1 MVQYPRWVVI
11 KGCSLIATDNLIIT
25 DNPCIYIAATSVCA
39 GILFTKKGVN
49 MEYNNYN
56 EFLNTEEW
64 KQVAEMV
71 KDRDGHKCVIC
82 GSTENLNAHHICYEG
97 DCLDE
102 NDIVTLCN
110 RCHECLHDG
119 IKKMREAVSGGV
131 YEMLSDKLSDIV
143 LDFYKRSFTKNEGRF
158 EVCNHENFL
167 KLQSVL
173 DKSIKNQIRSNGELA
188 DAIGTL
194 ERTAYEALSKDK
206 IVAERVDFVQRALK
220 IGMKPW
226 EIQKRLKITEKQ
238 YFKLIKKIKDG
249 AQNG

>member
-1 MVQYPRWVVI
+1 
-11 KGCSLIATDNLIIT
+11 
-25 DNPCIYIAATSVCA
+25 
-39 GILFTKKGVN
+39 
-49 MEYNNYN
+49 MEFENYN
-56 EFLNTEEW
+56 EFLKTQEW
-64 KQVAEMV
+64 KKIAQMV
-71 KDRDGHKCVIC
+71 KERDGHKCVIC
-82 GSTENLNAHHICYEG
+82 GSTENLNAHHIGYDG

-119 IKKMREAVSGGV
+119 IETMRDAVSGGV
-131 YEMLSDKLSDIV
+131 YKMLSDKLSDIV

-167 KLQSVL
+167 KLQYVL
-173 DKSIKNQIRSNGELA
+173 DKSIKNQIRSNGALA

-206 IVAERVDFVQRALK
+206 IVAARVDFVQRALK

-226 EIQKRLKITEKQ
+226 QIQDRLKINEKQ
-238 YFKLIKKIKDG
+238 YYKLLKKACKDRFEFG
-249 AQNG
+249 ERG

>member
-1 MVQYPRWVVI
+1 
-11 KGCSLIATDNLIIT
+11 
-25 DNPCIYIAATSVCA
+25 
-39 GILFTKKGVN
+39 
-49 MEYNNYN
+49 MEYKSYD

-64 KQVAEMV
+64 RQVAAMV

-82 GSTENLNAHHICYEG
+82 GSTENLNAHHIGYDG
-97 DCLDE
+97 DRMDE

-119 IKKMREAVSGGV
+119 IETMREAVSGGV
-131 YEMLSDKLSDIV
+131 YKMLSEKLSDIV

-188 DAIGTL
+188 DAIGTI
-194 ERTAYEALSKDK
+194 ERTGYEALSKDK
-206 IVAERVDFVQRALK
+206 IVAARVDFVQRALK
-220 IGMKPW
+220 IGMKPR

>member
-1 MVQYPRWVVI
+1 
-11 KGCSLIATDNLIIT
+11 
-25 DNPCIYIAATSVCA
+25 
-39 GILFTKKGVN
+39 
-49 MEYNNYN
+49 MEFENYK
-56 EFLNTEEW
+56 EFLKTEEW
-64 KQVAEMV
+64 KQIAQMV
-71 KDRDGHKCVIC
+71 KERDGHKCVIC
-82 GSTENLNAHHICYEG
+82 GSTENLNAHHIGYDG

-119 IKKMREAVSGGV
+119 IETMREAISGGV
-131 YEMLSDKLSDIV
+131 YKMLSDKLSDIV

-167 KLQSVL
+167 KLQAVL

-194 ERTAYEALSKDK
+194 ERTSYEALSKDK
-206 IVAERVDFVQRALK
+206 IVAARVDFVQRALK

>member
-1 MVQYPRWVVI
+1 
-11 KGCSLIATDNLIIT
+11 
-25 DNPCIYIAATSVCA
+25 
-39 GILFTKKGVN
+39 
-49 MEYNNYN
+49 MEFENYK
-56 EFLNTEEW
+56 EFLKTEEW
-64 KQVAEMV
+64 KQIAQMV
-71 KDRDGHKCVIC
+71 KERDGHKCVIC
-82 GSTENLNAHHICYEG
+82 GSTENLNAHHIGYDG
-97 DCLDE
+97 DYLNE

-119 IKKMREAVSGGV
+119 IETMRDAVSGGV
-131 YEMLSDKLSDIV
+131 YKMLSEKLSDIV
-143 LDFYKRSFTKNEGRF
+143 LDFYKRSFTKSGGRF

-167 KLQSVL
+167 KLQYVL

-206 IVAERVDFVQRALK
+206 IVAARVDFVQRALK

-226 EIQKRLKITEKQ
+226 EIQKRLKITDKQ

>member
-1 MVQYPRWVVI
+1 
-11 KGCSLIATDNLIIT
+11 
-25 DNPCIYIAATSVCA
+25 
-39 GILFTKKGVN
+39 
-49 MEYNNYN
+49 MEFENYK
-56 EFLNTEEW
+56 EFLKTDEW
-64 KQVAEMV
+64 KQIAQMV
-71 KDRDGHKCVIC
+71 KERDGHKCVIC
-82 GSTENLNAHHICYEG
+82 GSTENLNAHHIGYDG

-119 IKKMREAVSGGV
+119 IETMREAVSGGV
-131 YEMLSDKLSDIV
+131 YKMLSEKLSDIV

-173 DKSIKNQIRSNGELA
+173 DKSIKNQIRSNGALA
-188 DAIGTL
+188 DAIATL

-206 IVAERVDFVQRALK
+206 IVAARVDFVQRALK

-226 EIQKRLKITEKQ
+226 EIQARLKINENQYYKLLKKVRKARFERGEK
-238 YFKLIKKIKDG
+238 G
-249 AQNG
+249 

>member
-1 MVQYPRWVVI
+1 
-11 KGCSLIATDNLIIT
+11 
-25 DNPCIYIAATSVCA
+25 
-39 GILFTKKGVN
+39 
-49 MEYNNYN
+49 MEFENYN
-56 EFLNTEEW
+56 EFLKTDEW
-64 KQVAEMV
+64 KQIAQTV
-71 KDRDGHKCVIC
+71 KERDGHKCVIC
-82 GSTENLNAHHICYEG
+82 GSTENLNAHHIGYEG

-119 IKKMREAVSGGV
+119 IKTMSEAVSSGV
-131 YEMLSDKLSDIV
+131 YQMLSDKLSDIV
-143 LDFYKRSFTKNEGRF
+143 LDFYKRSFTKSGGRF

-167 KLQSVL
+167 KLQAVL

-194 ERTAYEALSKDK
+194 ERTSYEALSKDK
-206 IVAERVDFVQRALK
+206 IVAARVDFVQRALK

-226 EIQKRLKITEKQ
+226 EIQKRIKITEKQ

>member
-1 MVQYPRWVVI
+1 MCYHER
-11 KGCSLIATDNLIIT
+11 
-25 DNPCIYIAATSVCA
+25 
-39 GILFTKKGVN
+39 GILMQFN
-49 MEYNNYN
+49 SYD

-82 GSTENLNAHHICYEG
+82 GSTENLNAHHIGYDG

-119 IKKMREAVSGGV
+119 IETMRDAVSGGV
-131 YEMLSDKLSDIV
+131 YKMLSEKLSDIV
-143 LDFYKRSFTKNEGRF
+143 LDFYKRSFTKSGGRF

-173 DKSIKNQIRSNGELA
+173 DKSIYNQIKDNGCLA
-188 DAIGTL
+188 DAIDTISK
-194 ERTAYEALSKDK
+194 TAYEAASKDK
-206 IVAERVDFVQRALK
+206 IVAARVDFIRRALK
-220 IGMKPW
+220 IGMSQQQ
-226 EIQKRLKITEKQ
+226 IQDRLKINERQ
-238 YFKLIKKIKDG
+238 YYKLIGKIK
-249 AQNG
+249 NKEK

>member
-1 MVQYPRWVVI
+1 
-11 KGCSLIATDNLIIT
+11 
-25 DNPCIYIAATSVCA
+25 
-39 GILFTKKGVN
+39 
-49 MEYNNYN
+49 MEFENYK
-56 EFLNTEEW
+56 EFLKTEEW
-64 KQVAEMV
+64 KQIAQMV
-71 KDRDGHKCVIC
+71 KERDDNKCVIC
-82 GSTENLNAHHICYEG
+82 GSTENLNAHHIGYDG

-119 IKKMREAVSGGV
+119 IETMREAVSGGV
-131 YEMLSDKLSDIV
+131 YKMLSEKLSDIV

-173 DKSIKNQIRSNGELA
+173 DKSIKNQIRSNGALA

-206 IVAERVDFVQRALK
+206 IVAARVDFVQRALK

-226 EIQKRLKITEKQ
+226 EIQARLKINEKQ
-238 YFKLIKKIKDG
+238 YYKLLKKVRQARFEHGEKG
-249 AQNG
+249 

>member
-1 MVQYPRWVVI
+1 
-11 KGCSLIATDNLIIT
+11 
-25 DNPCIYIAATSVCA
+25 
-39 GILFTKKGVN
+39 
-49 MEYNNYN
+49 MEFENYK
-56 EFLNTEEW
+56 EFLKTEEW
-64 KQVAEMV
+64 KQIAQMV
-71 KDRDGHKCVIC
+71 KERDGHKCVIC
-82 GSTENLNAHHICYEG
+82 GSTENLNAHHIGYDG
-97 DCLDE
+97 DRMDE
-102 NDIVTLCN
+102 NYIVTICN

-119 IKKMREAVSGGV
+119 IKTMSEAVSSGV
-131 YEMLSDKLSDIV
+131 YHMLSDKLSDIV
-143 LDFYKRSFTKNEGRF
+143 LDFYKRSFTKSGVRF

-167 KLQSVL
+167 KLQAVL

-206 IVAERVDFVQRALK
+206 IVAARVDFVQRALK

>member
-1 MVQYPRWVVI
+1 M
-11 KGCSLIATDNLIIT
+11 D
-25 DNPCIYIAATSVCA
+25 
-39 GILFTKKGVN
+39 F
-49 MEYNNYN
+49 ENYK
-56 EFLNTEEW
+56 EFLKTEEW
-64 KQVAEMV
+64 KQIAQMV
-71 KDRDGHKCVIC
+71 KERDGHKCVIC
-82 GSTENLNAHHICYEG
+82 GSTENLNAHHIGYDG

-119 IKKMREAVSGGV
+119 IETMREAVSSGV
-131 YEMLSDKLSDIV
+131 YQMLSDKLSDIV
-143 LDFYKRSFTKNEGRF
+143 LDFYKRSFTKSVGRF

-167 KLQSVL
+167 KLQAVL

-206 IVAERVDFVQRALK
+206 IVAARVDFVQRALK
-220 IGMKPW
+220 IGMKPL
-226 EIQKRLKITEKQ
+226 EIQKRLKINEKQ

>member
-1 MVQYPRWVVI
+1 
-11 KGCSLIATDNLIIT
+11 
-25 DNPCIYIAATSVCA
+25 
-39 GILFTKKGVN
+39 
-49 MEYNNYN
+49 MEFENYK
-56 EFLNTEEW
+56 EFLKTEEW
-64 KQVAEMV
+64 KQIAQMV
-71 KDRDGHKCVIC
+71 KERDGHKCVIC
-82 GSTENLNAHHICYEG
+82 GSSENLNAHHIGYDG

-119 IKKMREAVSGGV
+119 IKTMSEAVSSGV
-131 YEMLSDKLSDIV
+131 YQMLSEKLSDIV
-143 LDFYKRSFTKNEGRF
+143 LDFYKRSFTKSEWRF

-167 KLQSVL
+167 KLQAVL

-188 DAIGTL
+188 DAIGTI

-206 IVAERVDFVQRALK
+206 IVAARADFVQRAIK

>member
-1 MVQYPRWVVI
+1 
-11 KGCSLIATDNLIIT
+11 
-25 DNPCIYIAATSVCA
+25 
-39 GILFTKKGVN
+39 
-49 MEYNNYN
+49 MEFENYN
-56 EFLNTEEW
+56 EFLKTDEW
-64 KQVAEMV
+64 KQIAQMV
-71 KDRDGHKCVIC
+71 KERDCHKCVIC
-82 GSTENLNAHHICYEG
+82 GSTENLNAHHIGYDG
-97 DCLDE
+97 DRMDE

-119 IKKMREAVSGGV
+119 IKTMREAVSSGV
-131 YEMLSDKLSDIV
+131 YQMLSDKLSDIV
-143 LDFYKRSFTKNEGRF
+143 LDFYKRSFTKSGGRF

-173 DKSIKNQIRSNGELA
+173 DKSIKNQIRSNGVLA

-206 IVAERVDFVQRALK
+206 IVSARVDFVQRALK

-238 YFKLIKKIKDG
+238 YYKLLKKVRQAIFEHGERGISYAKQD
-249 AQNG
+249 N

>member
-1 MVQYPRWVVI
+1 MCYRER
-11 KGCSLIATDNLIIT
+11 GNLMQF
-25 DNPCIYIAATSVCA
+25 NSY
-39 GILFTKKGVN
+39 
-49 MEYNNYN
+49 E

-64 KQVAEMV
+64 KQVAAMV
-71 KDRDGHKCVIC
+71 KERDGHKCVIC
-82 GSTENLNAHHICYEG
+82 GSTENLNAHHIGYDG

-119 IKKMREAVSGGV
+119 IETMREAVSSGV
-131 YEMLSDKLSDIV
+131 YQMLSDKLSDIV
-143 LDFYKRSFTKNEGRF
+143 LDFYKRSFTKSGGRF

-167 KLQSVL
+167 KLQAVL
-173 DKSIKNQIRSNGELA
+173 EKSIKNQIRSNGALS

-206 IVAERVDFVQRALK
+206 IVAARVDFIQRALK
-220 IGMKPW
+220 IGMKPC
-226 EIQKRLKITEKQ
+226 EIQKRLKINEKQ
-238 YFKLIKKIKDG
+238 YFKLIKKIKDV

>member
-1 MVQYPRWVVI
+1 MVLPYQMCEFCRTERTFI
-11 KGCSLIATDNLIIT
+11 E
-25 DNPCIYIAATSVCA
+25 
-39 GILFTKKGVN
+39 F
-49 MEYNNYN
+49 ENYN
-56 EFLNTEEW
+56 EFLKTEEW
-64 KQVAEMV
+64 KQIAQMV
-71 KDRDGHKCVIC
+71 KERDGHKCVIC
-82 GSTENLNAHHICYEG
+82 GSTENLNAHHIGYDG
-97 DCLDE
+97 DRMDE

-119 IKKMREAVSGGV
+119 IKTMSEAVSSGV
-131 YEMLSDKLSDIV
+131 YQMLSDKLSDIV
-143 LDFYKRSFTKNEGRF
+143 LDFYKRSFTKSGGRF

-167 KLQSVL
+167 KLKAVL

-206 IVAERVDFVQRALK
+206 IVAARVDFVQRALK

>member
-1 MVQYPRWVVI
+1 
-11 KGCSLIATDNLIIT
+11 
-25 DNPCIYIAATSVCA
+25 
-39 GILFTKKGVN
+39 
-49 MEYNNYN
+49 MEYKNYD

-64 KQVAEMV
+64 RQVAAMV
-71 KDRDGHKCVIC
+71 KDRDGNKCVIC
-82 GSTENLNAHHICYEG
+82 GSTENLNAHHICYDG

-238 YFKLIKKIKDG
+238 YFKLIKKIRDG

>member
-1 MVQYPRWVVI
+1 
-11 KGCSLIATDNLIIT
+11 
-25 DNPCIYIAATSVCA
+25 
-39 GILFTKKGVN
+39 
-49 MEYNNYN
+49 MEFENYN
-56 EFLNTEEW
+56 EFLKTEEW
-64 KQVAEMV
+64 KQIAQMV
-71 KDRDGHKCVIC
+71 KERDGHKCVIC
-82 GSTENLNAHHICYEG
+82 GSTENLNAHHIGYDG

-119 IKKMREAVSGGV
+119 IETMRDAVSGGV
-131 YEMLSDKLSDIV
+131 YKMLSEKLSDIV
-143 LDFYKRSFTKNEGRF
+143 LDFYKRSFTKSGGRF

-173 DKSIKNQIRSNGELA
+173 DKSIKNQIRSNGALA

-206 IVAERVDFVQRALK
+206 IVAARIDFIQRALK

-226 EIQKRLKITEKQ
+226 QIQDRLKINENQYYKLLKKVRQARFEHGERGISYAKQ
-238 YFKLIKKIKDG
+238 D
-249 AQNG
+249 N

>member
-1 MVQYPRWVVI
+1 
-11 KGCSLIATDNLIIT
+11 
-25 DNPCIYIAATSVCA
+25 
-39 GILFTKKGVN
+39 
-49 MEYNNYN
+49 MEFENYK

-64 KQVAEMV
+64 KQIAQMV
-71 KDRDGHKCVIC
+71 KERDGHKCVIC
-82 GSTENLNAHHICYEG
+82 GSTENLNAHHIGYDG

-119 IKKMREAVSGGV
+119 IETMREAVSGGV
-131 YEMLSDKLSDIV
+131 YKMLSEKLSDIV
-143 LDFYKRSFTKNEGRF
+143 LDFYKRSFTKSGGRF

-173 DKSIKNQIRSNGELA
+173 DKSIKNQIRSNGVLA

-206 IVAERVDFVQRALK
+206 IVSARVDFVQRALK

-238 YFKLIKKIKDG
+238 YYKLLKKVRQAIFEHG
-249 AQNG
+249 ERG

>member
-1 MVQYPRWVVI
+1 MQFNSY
-11 KGCSLIATDNLIIT
+11 D
-25 DNPCIYIAATSVCA
+25 
-39 GILFTKKGVN
+39 
-49 MEYNNYN
+49 

-82 GSTENLNAHHICYEG
+82 GSTENLNAHHIGYDG

-119 IKKMREAVSGGV
+119 IETMRDAVSGGV
-131 YEMLSDKLSDIV
+131 YKMLSEKLSDIV
-143 LDFYKRSFTKNEGRF
+143 LDFYKRSFTKSGGRF

-173 DKSIKNQIRSNGELA
+173 DKSIYNQIKDNGCLA
-188 DAIGTL
+188 DAIDTISK
-194 ERTAYEALSKDK
+194 TAYEAASKDK
-206 IVAERVDFVQRALK
+206 IVAARVDFILRALK
-220 IGMKPW
+220 IGMSQQQ
-226 EIQKRLKITEKQ
+226 IQDRLKINERQ
-238 YFKLIKKIKDG
+238 YYKLLGKIK
-249 AQNG
+249 NKEK

>member
-1 MVQYPRWVVI
+1 MRYRER
-11 KGCSLIATDNLIIT
+11 GNLMQF
-25 DNPCIYIAATSVCA
+25 NSY
-39 GILFTKKGVN
+39 
-49 MEYNNYN
+49 E

-71 KDRDGHKCVIC
+71 KDRDGNRCVIC
-82 GSTENLNAHHICYEG
+82 GSTENLNAHHIGYDG
-97 DCLDE
+97 DCLYE

-119 IKKMREAVSGGV
+119 IETMREAVSGGV
-131 YEMLSDKLSDIV
+131 YKMLSEKLSDIV
-143 LDFYKRSFTKNEGRF
+143 LDFYKRSFTKSEGRF

-173 DKSIKNQIRSNGELA
+173 DKSIKNQIRSNGALA

-206 IVAERVDFVQRALK
+206 IVAARVDFVQRALK
-220 IGMKPW
+220 IGMKPL
-226 EIQKRLKITEKQ
+226 EIQARLKINEKQ
-238 YFKLIKKIKDG
+238 YYKLLKKVRQARFEHGEKG
-249 AQNG
+249 

>member
-1 MVQYPRWVVI
+1 MQFNSY
-11 KGCSLIATDNLIIT
+11 
-25 DNPCIYIAATSVCA
+25 
-39 GILFTKKGVN
+39 
-49 MEYNNYN
+49 E

-71 KDRDGHKCVIC
+71 KDRDGHRCVIC
-82 GSTENLNAHHICYEG
+82 GSTENLNAHHIGYDG

-119 IKKMREAVSGGV
+119 IETMREAVSGGV
-131 YEMLSDKLSDIV
+131 YKMLSEKLSDIV

-173 DKSIKNQIRSNGELA
+173 DKSIKNQIRSNGALA

-206 IVAERVDFVQRALK
+206 IVAARVDFVQRALK

-226 EIQKRLKITEKQ
+226 EIQARLKINEKQ
-238 YFKLIKKIKDG
+238 YYKLLKKVRQERFEHGEKG
-249 AQNG
+249 

>member
-1 MVQYPRWVVI
+1 MRYRER
-11 KGCSLIATDNLIIT
+11 GNLMQF
-25 DNPCIYIAATSVCA
+25 NSY
-39 GILFTKKGVN
+39 
-49 MEYNNYN
+49 E

-71 KDRDGHKCVIC
+71 KDRDCNRCVIC
-82 GSTENLNAHHICYEG
+82 GSTKNLNAHHIGYDG

-119 IKKMREAVSGGV
+119 IETMREAVSGGV
-131 YEMLSDKLSDIV
+131 YKMLSEKLSDIV

-173 DKSIKNQIRSNGELA
+173 DKSIKNQIRSNGALA

-206 IVAERVDFVQRALK
+206 IVSARVDFVQRALK
-220 IGMKPW
+220 IGMKPL
-226 EIQKRLKITEKQ
+226 EIQARLKINEKQ
-238 YFKLIKKIKDG
+238 YYKLLKKVRQARFEHG
-249 AQNG
+249 ERG